1 MKFPKWTVPFALR
14 LLSLAGLTSASGDR
28 AQLMIGL
35 ALSSPTPESLSQPL
49 SLDLDFFVQSGDQ
62 QLRLPIMPLHL
73 LGKKSWNVYNKD
85 NIEKVRRDEA
95 IAKAKEEA
103 EEQQMQELD
112 AERRMQILRGEI
124 PTPLSIEDKPE
135 EHNDPHERRSHGSGE
150 ERKRRPRKRNGE
162 NETDFEMRVA
172 AQDSQ
177 SSKNERQIVL
187 RKPIDAP
194 LVDHAGHIDLFPQ
207 ERPQKLRVEKN
218 AEVEQEKEKKKKE
231 YEDQYTMRFSNAAGF
246 KQALDN
252 PWYSKATAEVKSID
266 EDNPGKDAW
275 GNEDPR
281 RKERDAA
288 RIISNDPLAAMR
300 QGAAQVRQVKKEREQ
315 WMKEKEREVKELE
328 AEERRNKR
336 KRTHTDDIDD
346 DDLEGFSLD
355 RPEKRSRSSHHRTD
369 PEHEKERER
378 RHRHR
383 RRSERD
389 EIDRHRYRHRNH
401 HHRHHH
407 RDE

>member
-1 MKFPKWTVPFALR
+1 MKFPKWTVPLVLR
-14 LLSLAGLTSASGDR
+14 VLSLAGLTSASGDR

-135 EHNDPHERRSHGSGE
+135 EDNVPHERRSHGSSE

-177 SSKNERQIVL
+177 SSKDERQIVL
-187 RKPIDAP
+187 RKHTDAP
-194 LVDHAGHIDLFPQ
+194 LNVHKKP
-207 ERPQKLRVEKN
+207 RVEKN
-218 AEVEQEKEKKKKE
+218 AEAEQEKEKKRKE

-246 KQALDN
+246 KQGLDK

-288 RIISNDPLAAMR
+288 RVISNDPLAAMR

-328 AEERRNKR
+328 AEERRSKR
-336 KRTHTDDIDD
+336 KRRHNDIDD

-369 PEHEKERER
+369 SEHEKERER

-389 EIDRHRYRHRNH
+389 ESDRHRHRHRH

>member
-1 MKFPKWTVPFALR
+1 
-14 LLSLAGLTSASGDR
+14 
-28 AQLMIGL
+28 
-35 ALSSPTPESLSQPL
+35 
-49 SLDLDFFVQSGDQ
+49 
-62 QLRLPIMPLHL
+62 MPLHL

-135 EHNDPHERRSHGSGE
+135 EDNVPHERRSHGSSE

-177 SSKNERQIVL
+177 SSKDERQIVL
-187 RKPIDAP
+187 RKHTDAP
-194 LVDHAGHIDLFPQ
+194 LVDHAGNIDLFPQ
-207 ERPQKLRVEKN
+207 ERPQKPRVEKN
-218 AEVEQEKEKKKKE
+218 AEAEQEKEKKRKE

-246 KQALDN
+246 KQGLDK

-288 RIISNDPLAAMR
+288 RVISNDPLAAMR

-328 AEERRNKR
+328 AEERRSKR
-336 KRTHTDDIDD
+336 KRRHNDIDD

-369 PEHEKERER
+369 SEHEKERER

-389 EIDRHRYRHRNH
+389 ESDRHRHRHRH

>member
-1 MKFPKWTVPFALR
+1 MMFLKWTVPFVLR

-135 EHNDPHERRSHGSGE
+135 EHNGPHEKRSHGSGE

-187 RKPIDAP
+187 RKSTDAP

-218 AEVEQEKEKKKKE
+218 AEMEQEKEKKKKE

-266 EDNPGKDAW
+266 EVNPGKDAW

-300 QGAAQVRQVKKEREQ
+300 QGAVQVRQVKKEREQ
-315 WMKEKEREVKELE
+315 WMKEKKREVKELE

-336 KRTHTDDIDD
+336 KRRHTDDIDD

-378 RHRHR
+378 RHRHH

-389 EIDRHRYRHRNH
+389 ESDRHRHRHRH

>member
-1 MKFPKWTVPFALR
+1 MKFPKWTLPFMLR

-35 ALSSPTPESLSQPL
+35 ALSSPESLSQPL

-62 QLRLPIMPLHL
+62 QLRLPVMPLHL

-124 PTPLSIEDKPE
+124 PTPLPIEDKPHDDE
-135 EHNDPHERRSHGSGE
+135 GPRERRSHGSGE

-162 NETDFEMRVA
+162 NDTDFEMRIA
-172 AQDSQ
+172 AQ
-177 SSKNERQIVL
+177 
-187 RKPIDAP
+187 DAP
-194 LVDHAGHIDLFPQ
+194 LVDHAGNIDLFPQ
-207 ERPQKLRVEKN
+207 ERPQKPRVEKN
-218 AEVEQEKEKKKKE
+218 VEVEKEKEKKKKE
-231 YEDQYTMRFSNAAGF
+231 YEDQYTMRFSNAGGF
-246 KQALDN
+246 KQGLDN
-252 PWYSKATAEVKSID
+252 PWYSKATAEVKAID

-288 RIISNDPLAAMR
+288 RIVSNDPLAAMR

-315 WMKEKEREVKELE
+315 WMREKEREVRELE

-336 KRTHTDDIDD
+336 KRRRDEDVED

-355 RPEKRSRSSHHRTD
+355 KPEKRSRSSHHRAD
-369 PEHEKERER
+369 SNYERERER

-389 EIDRHRYRHRNH
+389 ENDRHRHRHHHHH
-401 HHRHHH
+401 HHRHDN
-407 RDE
+407 RD

>member
-1 MKFPKWTVPFALR
+1 MKFPKWTVPLVLR

-35 ALSSPTPESLSQPL
+35 ALSTPTPESLSQPL
-49 SLDLDFFVQSGDQ
+49 SLDLDFFVQSGNQ

-112 AERRMQILRGEI
+112 AERRIQILRGEI
-124 PTPLSIEDKPE
+124 STPLSIEDKPE
-135 EHNDPHERRSHGSGE
+135 DNVPHEGRSHGSGE

-187 RKPIDAP
+187 RKPTDAP

-207 ERPQKLRVEKN
+207 EHPQKPRAEKN
-218 AEVEQEKEKKKKE
+218 AEAEQEKEKKKKE

-246 KQALDN
+246 KQGLDN

-275 GNEDPR
+275 GNEDQR

-328 AEERRNKR
+328 AEERRSKR
-336 KRTHTDDIDD
+336 KRRHNDIDD

-369 PEHEKERER
+369 SEHEKERER

-389 EIDRHRYRHRNH
+389 ESDRHRHRHRH

>member
-1 MKFPKWTVPFALR
+1 
-14 LLSLAGLTSASGDR
+14 
-28 AQLMIGL
+28 
-35 ALSSPTPESLSQPL
+35 
-49 SLDLDFFVQSGDQ
+49 
-62 QLRLPIMPLHL
+62 MPLHL

-112 AERRMQILRGEI
+112 AERRMQILRGET
-124 PTPLSIEDKPE
+124 PTPLPIEDKPE
-135 EHNDPHERRSHGSGE
+135 DDDGPRERRSHGSGE
-150 ERKRRPRKRNGE
+150 ERKRRPRKKNGE
-162 NETDFEMRVA
+162 NDTDFEMRIA

-177 SSKNERQIVL
+177 FSNQDRQIVL
-187 RKPIDAP
+187 QKSTDAP
-194 LVDHAGHIDLFPQ
+194 LVDHDGHIDLFPQ
-207 ERPQKLRVEKN
+207 EHPHKPRVEKN
-218 AEVEQEKEKKKKE
+218 TEAAKETEKKKKE

-246 KQALDN
+246 KQGLDG
-252 PWYSKATAEVKSID
+252 PWYSKLTTEVKAID
-266 EDNPGKDAW
+266 DDNPGKDAW

-281 RKERDAA
+281 RKERDVA
-288 RIISNDPLAAMR
+288 RIVSNDPLAAMR

-315 WMKEKEREVKELE
+315 WMKEKEREVRELD

-336 KRTHTDDIDD
+336 KRRHDDDVGH
-346 DDLEGFSLD
+346 DDLEGFRLD
-355 RPEKRSRSSHHRTD
+355 RPEKRSRSSHHEAD
-369 PEHEKERER
+369 

-389 EIDRHRYRHRNH
+389 ESDRYRHKH

-407 RDE
+407 RD